1 MRVARWAAIAMA
13 ALGLAVLAACG
24 TLPPPRAATAANS
37 VPPAAD
43 DPFEAV
49 PGNPARPGPDAA
61 PATAGYDKGAPIATR
76 ARLALHISQAY
87 RIDAGHAARIVNDC
101 FRLAQAAHLHPTLLL
116 AVIAQES
123 SFRSDAVS
131 AIGAVGLMQIRPELH
146 DWRRDRLGLSGA
158 LTDPEVNIA
167 VGADV
172 LRECLFRN
180 RGDLAR
186 ALVDYSGGAANYSL
200 KVARLEL
207 DFLRFAQR

>member
-1 MRVARWAAIAMA
+1 MRVTRLAATAVMA
-13 ALGLAVLAACG
+13 LSLAVVAACG
-24 TLPPPRAATAANS
+24 TLPPPGDATVADNVS
-37 VPPAAD
+37 PAVDA
-43 DPFEAV
+43 PFEAV
-49 PGNPARPGPDAA
+49 PGNPPRPWPPLPA
-61 PATAGYDKGAPIATR
+61 PAAALQITAAS

-87 RIDAGHAARIVNDC
+87 RIDAGHATRIVNDC

-116 AVIAQES
+116 AVIARES

-146 DWRRDRLGLSGA
+146 DRRRDRLGLSGA

-167 VGADV
+167 VGADL

-186 ALVDYSGGAANYSL
+186 ALVDYSGGATNYSL

>member
-1 MRVARWAAIAMA
+1 MRVTRLAARAVM
-13 ALGLAVLAACG
+13 ALGLVVVAACG
-24 TLPPPRAATAANS
+24 TLPPPRDATVADNVS
-37 VPPAAD
+37 PAVDAQ
-43 DPFEAV
+43 FEAV
-49 PGNPARPGPDAA
+49 PGNPPRPGPTLPA
-61 PATAGYDKGAPIATR
+61 PAAALQITAAR
-76 ARLALHISQAY
+76 SRLALHISQAY
-87 RIDAGHAARIVNDC
+87 RIDAGHASRIVNDC

-172 LRECLFRN
+172 LRECLFRS

-186 ALVDYSGGAANYSL
+186 ALVDYSGGATNYSL

>member
-1 MRVARWAAIAMA
+1 MA
-13 ALGLAVLAACG
+13 LSLAVVAACG
-24 TLPPPRAATAANS
+24 TLPPPRDATVADNVS
-37 VPPAAD
+37 PAVDA
-43 DPFEAV
+43 PFEAV
-49 PGNPARPGPDAA
+49 PGNPPRPGPALPA
-61 PATAGYDKGAPIATR
+61 PAAVLQITAAR

-87 RIDAGHAARIVNDC
+87 RIDAGHATRIVNDC

-167 VGADV
+167 VGADL

-186 ALVDYSGGAANYSL
+186 ALVDYSGGATNYSL